1 MALRVLDA
9 SEYEL
14 LSLKPYIYT
23 QKIEKNREK

>member
-23 QKIEKNREK
+23 KKIEKNIEN